1 MGVAVVHMK
10 IRKSKGAKRFAEK
23 EFLVDSGAA
32 FTVAPATVLKRLGI
46 EPDERQDFFL
56 ANGEKV
62 TCKVGDAYFE
72 FGDKAGYSKVIFGQ
86 RGDSNLLGVL
96 TLEMFGLVLDPFK
109 RERKAMPM
117 TRMANRP
124 ARRLLGTWPC

>member
-1 MGVAVVHMK
+1 MGMTVVQMK

-46 EPDERQDFFL
+46 EPDEKQDYFL

-62 TCKVGDAYFE
+62 TREVGDA
-72 FGDKAGYSKVIFGQ
+72 AGYSKVIFGQ
-86 RGDSNLLGVL
+86 KGDSNLLGVL
-96 TLEMFGLVLDPFK
+96 TLETFGLVLDPFK
-109 RERKAMPM
+109 RELKAMPM
-117 TRMANRP
+117 TLMAKRP
-124 ARRLLGTWPC
+124 APGCWAPGHVEEG